1 MYLTSIL
8 MPLIC
13 YDASEA
19 QGYRR
24 FWRWHPD
31 ALAHWYTHLEGDAWY
46 KLFDQLLFWI
56 LFWGSA
62 LLPRVYLVD
71 VI

>member
-1 MYLTSIL
+1 MYPTSIL

-13 YDASEA
+13 LDASEA

-46 KLFDQLLFWI
+46 KHIGLRFCTLFELTFSWPTH
-56 LFWGSA
+56 GMTT
-62 LLPRVYLVD
+62 R
-71 VI
+71 